1 MINIHII
8 TNNRQ
13 SDFLFTPNKGGY
25 NMPFRTYTQDFT
37 PTISY
42 DRLYSTEDFAQS
54 ILTLFATQP
63 SENYKDD
70 GNHHCLLRALTAI
83 EGNLDSLKRTSHP
96 LPSKTTTLL
105 INGLP
110 VYHETDTFHGNCNC
124 TLFYTFDRS
133 QNDLIEIHA
142 IGAHETYYN
151 LDCAS
156 DEFDTAVQ
164 ALPAQSLWSYHVRGQ
179 LYAPQS

>member
-1 MINIHII
+1 
-8 TNNRQ
+8 
-13 SDFLFTPNKGGY
+13 
-25 NMPFRTYTQDFT
+25 MPFRTYTQDFT

-42 DRLYSTEDFAQS
+42 DDLYKTKNFAQN
-54 ILTLFATQP
+54 ILTLFAAHP
-63 SENYKDD
+63 SENYTDD
-70 GNHHCLLRALTAI
+70 GNHHCLLRALAAI
-83 EGNLDSLKRTSHP
+83 EGNLDSLIRTGNA
-96 LPSKTTTLL
+96 LPSRTTSLH
-105 INGLP
+105 INELP
-110 VYHETDTFHGNCNC
+110 VYHETDTSHGKWNC

-133 QNDLIEIHA
+133 QNNLIEIHA

-156 DEFDTAVQ
+156 DAFDTAVQ

>member
-1 MINIHII
+1 MA
-8 TNNRQ
+8 
-13 SDFLFTPNKGGY
+13 
-25 NMPFRTYTQDFT
+25 FRTYTHDFI

-42 DRLYSTEDFAQS
+42 DRTFYTTDDLAEN
-54 ILTLFATQP
+54 ILTLFSVHPA
-63 SENYKDD
+63 ENFDD
-70 GNHHCLLRALTAI
+70 NRNGGYPCLKRTIRAI
-83 EGNLDSLKRTSHP
+83 EGNLDSLQSTGNA
-96 LPSKTTTLL
+96 LPRKTTSLV
-105 INGLP
+105 INNLP
-110 VYHETDTFHGNCNC
+110 VYHETDTNHGVNNC

>member
-1 MINIHII
+1 
-8 TNNRQ
+8 
-13 SDFLFTPNKGGY
+13 
-25 NMPFRTYTQDFT
+25 MPFRTYTQNFT
-37 PTISY
+37 PTIFY

-54 ILTLFATQP
+54 ILTLFDTQP

-70 GNHHCLLRALTAI
+70 RNHHCLLRALAAI
-83 EGNLDSLKRTSHP
+83 EGNIDSLKRTGHP
-96 LPSKTTTLL
+96 LPSKTTSLL
-105 INGLP
+105 INGLS

-124 TLFYTFDRS
+124 TLFYTFDLS
-133 QNDLIEIHA
+133 QNNMIEIHA
-142 IGAHETYYN
+142 IGAHGTYYN